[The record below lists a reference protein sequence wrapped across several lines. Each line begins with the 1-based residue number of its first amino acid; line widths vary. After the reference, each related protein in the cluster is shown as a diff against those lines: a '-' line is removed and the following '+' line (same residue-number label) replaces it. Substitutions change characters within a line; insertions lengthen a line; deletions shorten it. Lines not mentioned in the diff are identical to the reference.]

1 MVVLQLSKNGHKLCF
16 QILVCIHHIV
26 HLIHGAPMHPPPG
39 FAQSPISSPAHWNV
53 AHDAGNSAVPQ
64 GFSVVQTALPAVQ
77 PVWKHSFVPVAYADH
92 WSCEYEPVTWITNHL
107 VPNPQQAQRQGTG
120 VWLRPDAVPSQSAYS
135 GGRHRESLTRE
146 RVPYEQTDHS
156 RFRDPSRANTN
167 LKSDGAADASK
178 VQPQVVTALDGT
190 RDSVPDPLQKGNA
203 ARKRKGLIPAPI
215 VIPPRSFNP
224 SGVGMKGKSWPYFP
238 AKDEERIV
246 NRAGITSEETQLP
259 TQNQETKIDRAVNKA
274 GNASDSHQT
283 QGQHAPDLALPN
295 SAKEKESATDQVRKS
310 DSSKYSLSPH
320 KTVADAGRGDH
331 QNKISQTGNDR
342 VMNIP
347 IESIKTGREA
357 HIEGKTTAPTPS
369 AQTQFD
375 SENHFGIPINAP
387 VLAPQSSLGPAEHG
401 TQLVPS
407 ADSKKT
413 EPNLN
418 KKDVSQSQRGES
430 SASSDMTLNENQSPK
445 KETISPMKAP
455 IKSTKPSSE
464 ESVGSQVATPTTHAD
479 RNHFSSENHLG
490 VPKQDAGETPKIS
503 PGPAENGIHVP
514 AAVQSFKSALLKNTV
529 TSDAGKK
536 TEGEEQM
543 IEQTIPNLRAHSI
556 NAQDTKPGRISSN
569 HSVKS
574 KPQNFQYQPVLA
586 KKITNFQAN
595 KKAPTTDHISAATET
610 KGQNRNIKDSS
621 LKKKINTSTSEV
633 QNDSGGAILKNQ
645 FEKIANKDTRA
656 QDGTAHGSK
665 NSYLRSYDMDSKPEI
680 DSTLLDQE
688 VPRKETSAPENQE
701 AHPKKVESTMTK
713 SDQSNNENEQMA
725 AILEKG
731 NETPPEHSNKRKKKK
746 KSKSP
751 KTSPDKSEA
760 IEAHE
765 DPKNVITDP
774 EKQVPDKDDETQE
787 AARKKV
793 EVKFDDQ
800 RKLLEMDFEMK
811 KLKPK
816 SRHRLDEEASL
827 YERLYL
833 AFHPG
838 SNLAEDEIF
847 PGIKRPKPTYKLVED
862 KAIDP
867 PEADPQHKTEEVDD
881 PNLKKRLEFWDP
893 EWVQTWKSRNLDL
906 NLMDNLSRHL
916 KVKDKTPDLALEDM
930 KLDRYQLF
938 RDICSQNQ
946 KKFMQ
951 AQFWISGD
959 EILEVDETK
968 RRMKTTIKQISE
980 LTILENWKLI
990 GPELINRKLLTRK
1003 EVEKIESFYNLSI
1016 YFPNPI
1022 NYLPKRPLGAIKDKR
1037 KDVLEDIEKSLGI
1050 EDSMRPKPLPIHTF
1064 PDKSPISRSR
1074 RELYESSRHNG
1085 VDIITVLF
1093 VARLYNA
1100 GPQAKA
1106 SLAKMLEES
1115 TRDELVPWHIC
1126 AERHWLI
1133 KYFNGTA

>member
-1 MVVLQLSKNGHKLCF
+1 MVVLQLSKNGHMLCF

-39 FAQSPISSPAHWNV
+39 FAHSPISSPAQWNV
-53 AHDAGNSAVPQ
+53 AHDVGNGVVPQ

-135 GGRHRESLTRE
+135 DGRHRESRE

-167 LKSDGAADASK
+167 LKSDGAGDASK

-190 RDSVPDPLQKGNA
+190 GDSVPDPLQKGNA

-215 VIPPRSFNP
+215 VVPPRSFNP
-224 SGVGMKGKSWPYFP
+224 SGVGMKGKSWPNFP

-246 NRAGITSEETQLP
+246 NRAGITSEKTQIP

-274 GNASDSHQT
+274 GNAAHQT
-283 QGQHAPDLALPN
+283 QAQHAPDQALRDVKTN

-310 DSSKYSLSPH
+310 DSSEYSLPPH
-320 KTVADAGRGDH
+320 NT
-331 QNKISQTGNDR
+331 
-342 VMNIP
+342 
-347 IESIKTGREA
+347 IEKTGREA
-357 HIEGKTTAPTPS
+357 NVEGKTTAPIPS

-375 SENHFGIPINAP
+375 YENHLGIPINAP
-387 VLAPQSSLGPAEHG
+387 GLTPQSSIDPTEHG

-418 KKDVSQSQRGES
+418 KKDVSQSQKGES
-430 SASSDMTLNENQSPK
+430 SASSDMTLNENQNRK

-464 ESVGSQVATPTTHAD
+464 ESVGSQVATPTTHED

-503 PGPAENGIHVP
+503 PGPAEDGIHVP

-556 NAQDTKPGRISSN
+556 NAQDTKPSRISSN

-574 KPQNFQYQPVLA
+574 KSTKPPNFQYQPVLA
-586 KKITNFQAN
+586 KKITNSQAN
-595 KKAPTTDHISAATET
+595 KKTPTTDPISAATET
-610 KGQNRNIKDSS
+610 KGQKRNIKDNP
-621 LKKKINTSTSEV
+621 LQKKINTSTSEV
-633 QNDSGGAILKNQ
+633 QNDPGGAILKNR
-645 FEKIANKDTRA
+645 FEKIANEDTRA
-656 QDGTAHGSK
+656 QDGTALGSK
-665 NSYLRSYDMDSKPEI
+665 DSHLRSSDMDSKPEI

-688 VPRKETSAPENQE
+688 VTRKETSAPENQE
-701 AHPKKVESTMTK
+701 AHPKKVEST
-713 SDQSNNENEQMA
+713 SNQS
-725 AILEKG
+725 
-731 NETPPEHSNKRKKKK
+731 
-746 KSKSP
+746 
-751 KTSPDKSEA
+751 
-760 IEAHE
+760 
-765 DPKNVITDP
+765 VITDP
-774 EKQVPDKDDETQE
+774 EKQVPDKYEETQE
-787 AARKKV
+787 PDSKKV
-793 EVKFDDQ
+793 EIKFDNQ
-800 RKLLEMDFEMK
+800 AKLIEMNFEIK
-811 KLKPK
+811 TLRPK

-1050 EDSMRPKPLPIHTF
+1050 DHSMRPKPLPIHTF

-1115 TRDELVPWHIC
+1115 TRDEFVPWHTC

-1133 KYFNGTA
+1133 KHYDGTA